1 MYLVN
6 LPGSYYHTTTTATTT
21 TTTTTTTA
29 TTTTATTTTTTATT
43 ATYHVCRTVNI
54 LGLSP
59 DLTLKHLEFT
69 AGIAA

>member
-21 TTTTTTTA
+21 TTTTATTTTA
-29 TTTTATTTTTTATT
+29 TTTTTTTTATT